1 MSQLVG
7 QLDVLGRSDSLE
19 AGPVGEFGRFRARD
33 GSHGGQVGIDLDRPH
48 VVSIVGKRGSGK
60 SYTLGVLAEE
70 LAAAAGVTG
79 IVVDTMGVFGGL
91 ADVGARVV
99 DSPTV
104 DPDAIPAER
113 WPSVVGL
120 DQTSPAGSLVWR
132 AAGEE
137 TTICGMMERIESS
150 SAERAVAR
158 TAINHLTMA
167 AEWGCFAEAGLTARE
182 LIDDSLTVLD
192 CSQLP
197 QAARIAVVGAVARIL
212 YREAVTTE
220 LARLPWLLVDEAH
233 ACYTCAAKTAL
244 DILLTRGRQPGVSVA
259 LATQRPGALPD
270 VAISQTD
277 LLVAHRLT
285 ASADVDALVNAQPTY
300 PAGGLEDRLPTRPG
314 DALVVDD
321 ASESAATV
329 RVRERE
335 TPHGGDSPRASDPSR
350 KR

>member
-1 MSQLVG
+1 MAKLVG
-7 QLDVLGRSDSLE
+7 QLDVLGRRE
-19 AGPVGEFGRFRARD
+19 GPGAGPVGEFGRFLARD

-70 LAAAAGVTG
+70 LEGADGVTG
-79 IVVDTMGVFGGL
+79 VVIDTMGVFDGL
-91 ADVGARVV
+91 ASAGARVH

-104 DPDAIPAER
+104 DPAAIPPEH
-113 WPSVVGL
+113 WPAVVGL
-120 DQTSPAGSLVWR
+120 DPTAAAGSLVWR

-137 TTICGMMERIESS
+137 STIEGMVERIEDS
-150 SAERAVAR
+150 SADSAVAR
-158 TAINHLTMA
+158 TAANHLSLA
-167 AEWGCFAEAGLTARE
+167 ADWGCFAPDGLTAAE
-182 LIDDSLTVLD
+182 LVDESLVVLD

-197 QAARIAVVGAVARIL
+197 RAARTAVVGAVARLL
-212 YREAVTTE
+212 YRHAVANE
-220 LARLPWLLVDEAH
+220 LVRLPWLLVDEAH
-233 ACYTCAAKTAL
+233 ACYSGPAREAFDT
-244 DILLTRGRQPGVSVA
+244 LLTRGRQPGVSVA
-259 LATQRPGALPD
+259 LATQRPGALPE

-285 ASADVDALVNAQPTY
+285 ASADVEALVDAQPTY
-300 PAGGLEDRLPTRPG
+300 LAAGIAERLPTRPG

-321 ASESAATV
+321 ASESAATI

-335 TPHGGDSPRASDPSR
+335 TPHGGASPCASERSR